1 MHDFLVSVVE
11 LPAPIN
17 AAILAAVT
25 LVLGLFITQLTKV
38 PRLGPWLANL
48 LGQYVDEVA
57 IAVAGAIVVYVNN
70 LLAQIPAG
78 WEGVAFV
85 ALQFVIAI
93 LAALGLITQIRKA
106 RVALQLRGSQG

>member
-1 MHDFLVSVVE
+1 MNEFLLSVVE

-25 LVLGLFITQLTKV
+25 LVLGLFVAKLADV
-38 PRLGPWLANL
+38 FPWLANL

-57 IAVAGAIVVYVNN
+57 IAVAGGIVVYVNN

-78 WEGVAFV
+78 WEGVAFF
-85 ALQFVIAI
+85 ALQLVVAV

-106 RVALQLRGSQG
+106 RVALQLRGNR